1 MLFYS
6 TVQSIYQ
13 QMNKL
18 LPLFL
23 LIFSFADADSK
34 QNQFIARQG
43 QISFFSYTS
52 VENIEAKNNQ
62 VLSILDIEKEEIA
75 ISMLMRAFVF
85 KKDLMYEHFNESYI
99 ESDLYP
105 KANFEGK
112 IIDFDAKSKEQ
123 QTKIIRGQLTIHGIT
138 KELDI
143 KASIANSNG
152 NYILSGEFDISVKD
166 FEIKIPPIL
175 ASNIAKTISIQFLFQ
190 YQPYEE

>member
-1 MLFYS
+1 
-6 TVQSIYQ
+6 
-13 QMNKL
+13 MNKL
-18 LPLFL
+18 LPLFF
-23 LIFSFADADSK
+23 LIISFADFNEK

-62 VLSILDIEKEEIA
+62 VLSILDIEKQEIA

-99 ESDLYP
+99 ESDIYP

-112 IIDFDAKSKEQ
+112 IIDFDTKTNQ
-123 QTKIIRGQLTIHGIT
+123 NQTKIIRGKLTIHGIT
-138 KELDI
+138 KEIDI
-143 KASIANSNG
+143 KTTIANNYG
-152 NYILSGEFDISVKD
+152 NYTLSGTFELLVND

-175 ASNIAKTISIQFLFQ
+175 SSNIAKTISIKFNFQ
-190 YQPYEE
+190 YKPYEE